1 MTRLSRRLGATF
13 LFGSAAVIVPSLVA
27 HGSAEPPPLVSGH
40 AEVVA
45 QGIVDFPD
53 GTFHWQVADGSLAAG
68 ADPTAVPEAVTFV
81 LADAGVVDVSA
92 GGNSYRLGAG
102 EAAHLPAFS
111 EAILSTAGTTAD
123 YWTMSIADVARTG
136 GAGATGGSFTLGAGL
151 RDVDVLRD
159 VLVTEESL
167 TIPDQEVPALLLVTG
182 GTVVATSDSGDSIEL
197 ADGEAATLGG
207 ALTVTNEGTDTATVV
222 AAVVGSTVPPV
233 EAPLATSPPPPPNT
247 DLTETSPAAPT
258 TVAQTTTTTPMD
270 SDGDGLSDVD
280 ETGTYGTDP
289 NNPDSEGDHVMD
301 GAEILVHG
309 TDPLDNDSDDDGLT
323 DGDEV
328 NITNSNPTDP
338 DSDDDGLQ
346 DNDENPNGADP
357 NNPDTDGD
365 GATDGTEVASG
376 TNPADA
382 SSFP

>member
-1 MTRLSRRLGATF
+1 MTRLSRRLGPAF
-13 LFGSAAVIVPSLVA
+13 LLGSPAVIVPSLVA
-27 HGSAEPPPLVSGH
+27 RGSADPPPLVSGH

-45 QGIVDFPD
+45 QGIVNFPD

-68 ADPTAVPEAVTFV
+68 ADPTAVPQAVTFV

-111 EAILSTAGTTAD
+111 EAVLSTAGTTAN
-123 YWTMSIADVARTG
+123 YWTMSIADAAQTG
-136 GAGATGGSFTLGAGL
+136 GTGATGGSFTLGAGL

-182 GTVVATSDSGDSIEL
+182 GTVVASSDSGDSIEL
-197 ADGEAATLGG
+197 ADGEAATLDGE
-207 ALTVTNEGTDTATVV
+207 LTVTNEGSDPATVL
-222 AAVVGSTVPPV
+222 AALVGSTVPPV
-233 EAPLATSPPPPPNT
+233 EAPLVTSPPPPPNT
-247 DLTETSPAAPT
+247 DRTDTSPTAT
-258 TVAQTTTTTPMD
+258 TTAGQTTTTTPTD

-280 ETGTYGTDP
+280 ESGTYGTDP

-309 TDPLDNDSDDDGLT
+309 TDPLDNDSDDDDLT

-338 DSDDDGLQ
+338 DSDDDGLG
-346 DNDENPNGADP
+346 DNDENPNGTDP

-365 GATDGTEVASG
+365 GAMDGAEVAAG
-376 TNPADA
+376 TNPTDA
-382 SSFP
+382 TSFP